1 MPITLFTSITMIFG
15 VDNIMRNIIQTECG
29 NILHNN
35 ASPKEHYYGFE
46 YVMPVSTLNLI
57 KHNGA

>member
-1 MPITLFTSITMIFG
+1 MIFG

-35 ASPKEHYYGFE
+35 VSPKEHYFGFE